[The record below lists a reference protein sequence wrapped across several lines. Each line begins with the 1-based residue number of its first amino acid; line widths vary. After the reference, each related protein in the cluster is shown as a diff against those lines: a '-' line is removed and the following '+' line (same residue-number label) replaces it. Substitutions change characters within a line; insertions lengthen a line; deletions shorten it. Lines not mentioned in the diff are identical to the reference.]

1 LVGFGGI
8 LVEAIRDVSL
18 RMLPVSEND
27 AHEMLAELRSK
38 VLLGSFRGS
47 KERDIEALVRAIC
60 GLSEIFTAY
69 RQFFADLEVNP
80 LIVGAKG
87 EGVWA
92 VDVRPVW
99 R

>member
-1 LVGFGGI
+1 MHCLPGI
-8 LVEAIRDVSL
+8 VS
-18 RMLPVSEND
+18 VSEGD
-27 AHEMLAELRSK
+27 AHEMLSELRSK
-38 VLLGSFRGS
+38 VLLGSFRGE
-47 KERDIEALVRAIC
+47 KVRDMDALVRAIC
-60 GLSEIFTAY
+60 GLSEIFTTY
-69 RQFFADLEVNP
+69 SPFFADLEVNP